1 MGAVVST
8 RMPKRRELRAGTERR
23 GEHSHAQKERDP
35 GVRDRTRSYEIV
47 RDRTR
52 SYEIVDWT
60 APMRT
65 AINGNQ
71 SQSATYEIV
80 DWTAPMRTS
89 RK

>member
-8 RMPKRRELRAGTERR
+8 RMPKRREIRAGTERR

-35 GVRDRTRSYEIV
+35 GV

>member
-8 RMPKRRELRAGTERR
+8 RMPKRREIRAAR
-23 GEHSHAQKERDP
+23 AA
-35 GVRDRTRSYEIV
+35 YEIV